1 MTDFKRVHKLQK
13 EHLDNDLNKEGRQV
27 VHDSWFNEGTADYW
41 RHERMYET
49 VRPLAFHY
57 GENQWLSVGDGRYGL
72 DSYRLNKLFG
82 IDVLPTDISEA
93 LLKKAKGIGLIKNY
107 SVENAESLSFPDNAF
122 EVVFCKESFHHFPRP
137 IMALYEMIRVSK
149 KAVVLIEP
157 NDRNTLVSPKI
168 LIKQLIKLFFNN
180 LVPNNKFFL
189 KTYSFFDNYGNVFE
203 DSGNY
208 LYPISKRETEKIVQ
222 GMNLYG
228 MASFAM
234 NDHYIKGCEFEPSD
248 PENKTF
254 KAIKSAIEKKDLKCK
269 RSPLLSGPGLLTI
282 VIFKDE
288 IDKNLRADMESD
300 GYEFSRT
307 NRNPHL
313 G

>member
-1 MTDFKRVHKLQK
+1 
-13 EHLDNDLNKEGRQV
+13 
-27 VHDSWFNEGTADYW
+27 
-41 RHERMYET
+41 MYET
-49 VRPLAFHY
+49 VRPLACHY

-72 DSYRLNKLFG
+72 DSCRLNKLFG
-82 IDVLPTDISEA
+82 IDVLPTDISET
-93 LLKKAKGIGLIKNY
+93 LLKKAKEIGLIENY
-107 SVENAESLSFPDNAF
+107 SVENAESLSFEDSSF

-137 IMALYEMIRVSK
+137 IIALYEMIRVSK

-180 LVPNNKFFL
+180 FFPNNKLFL
-189 KTYSFFDNYGNVFE
+189 KTYSLFDNYGNVFE

-228 MASFAM
+228 MASVAM
-234 NDHYIKGCEFEPSD
+234 NDHYIKGCEFESSD
-248 PENKTF
+248 PANETF
-254 KAIKSAIEKKDLKCK
+254 QAIKSAIEKKNLKCK
-269 RSPLLSGPGLLTI
+269 RSPLFNDSGLLTI
-282 VIFKDE
+282 VIFKE
-288 IDKNLRADMESD
+288 KIDNNLRAEMETA

-313 G
+313 D